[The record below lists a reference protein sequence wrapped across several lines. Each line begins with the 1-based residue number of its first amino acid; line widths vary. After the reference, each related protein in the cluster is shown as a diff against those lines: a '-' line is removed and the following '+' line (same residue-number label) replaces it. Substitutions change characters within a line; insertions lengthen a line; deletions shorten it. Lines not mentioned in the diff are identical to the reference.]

1 MSELG
6 GYTFDQ
12 LLQALGQVE
21 STNDYGAIGPV
32 TRRGNRAYGRFQ
44 VMDFNVPS
52 WTEQYYGTRLT
63 PQEFLAS
70 PEAQDAVFRG
80 RMGEY
85 YGQSTGTPEERIR
98 NAGSLW
104 FTGRPYSPET
114 AMLDD
119 TFITNQE
126 YGDRI
131 LRALG
136 APQGADPMTMTPDPE
151 QPQGFFGRVGQG
163 LGGLFQSFSD
173 APDSSPTDP
182 FANLSR
188 NQRMMLGFAALRDAA
203 ASLQGER
210 GGNFTEALG
219 GFEAARERERLRRQG
234 ELANR
239 AAALQGLAQVQQQIA
254 IARASNVAP
263 SPAQIQL
270 EQYFT
275 EMLTSAGGGLGGGDL
290 VAPTA
295 TPLPEIVPTG
305 GGAAPEASPMGEPVG
320 QAQGDVRLEDTLAQ
334 LQGQLNQLAAL
345 GASPAQMRGVEQ
357 AIETTMA
364 QIEARDAAAQ
374 EAERATIRAET
385 RDAGAGRVLETV
397 GDLRSAI
404 QENPALTT
412 GLGSRLLSGL
422 PGSAALHAEAMAQ
435 TIRANVGFD
444 TLQAMRDASPTGGAL
459 GQVSERELADL
470 QATIGSLRLDQSP
483 ERIMAT
489 LDNIERQY
497 QAIIRRAYET
507 TEDRAAL
514 DNMFGGTPSFVEGGG
529 QSPAAPPGEIQF
541 NLN

>member
-1 MSELG
+1 MAAAAATQYGIPPDIFASLI
-6 GYTFDQ
+6 Q
-12 LLQALGQVE
+12 QE
-21 STNDYGAIGPV
+21 SGWRPDVISSAGAIGPAQLMPGTAEELGVDPYDPAQNIEGGARYLAQQYERFGSWPLALAAYNAGPGAV
-32 TRRGNRAYGRFQ
+32 TRYGGIPPFAETQAYVPAVLGR
-44 VMDFNVPS
+44 VG
-52 WTEQYYGTRLT
+52 GT
-63 PQEFLAS
+63 
-70 PEAQDAVFRG
+70 
-80 RMGEY
+80 
-85 YGQSTGTPEERIR
+85 
-98 NAGSLW
+98 
-104 FTGRPYSPET
+104 
-114 AMLDD
+114 
-119 TFITNQE
+119 
-126 YGDRI
+126 
-131 LRALG
+131 
-136 APQGADPMTMTPDPE
+136 DPMAMTPDPE
-151 QPQGFFGRVGQG
+151 QQPQGFFGRVGQG
-163 LGGLFQSFSD
+163 LGELFPAFRA

-182 FANLSR
+182 FEGLSR
-188 NQRMMLGFAALRDAA
+188 NQRMMLGFASIRDAA
-203 ASLQGER
+203 EALQGR
-210 GGNFTEALG
+210 QSSHFREALG
-219 GFEAARERERLRRQG
+219 GFEDARERERLRRQG

-275 EMLTSAGGGLGGGDL
+275 EMLTSGGGGLGGTAP

-305 GGAAPEASPMGEPVG
+305 GGAAPEPSPMGEPAG
-320 QAQGDVRLEDTLAQ
+320 QAQGDVPLEDSLAR
-334 LQGQLNQLAAL
+334 LQGQLSQLAAL

-357 AIETTMA
+357 DIEIIMA
-364 QIEARDAAAQ
+364 QIEARDAATQ
-374 EAERATIRAET
+374 EAERATIGAET
-385 RDAGAGRVLETV
+385 RSAGAGRVLETV
-397 GDLRSAI
+397 GDLRAAI

-422 PGSAALHAEAMAQ
+422 PGSAALDAEAMAQ

-444 TLQAMRDASPTGGAL
+444 TLQEMRDTSPTGGAL
-459 GQVSERELADL
+459 GQVSERELKDL

-497 QAIIRRAYET
+497 QTIIRRAYET

-529 QSPAAPPGEIQF
+529 GSPAAPPGEIQF